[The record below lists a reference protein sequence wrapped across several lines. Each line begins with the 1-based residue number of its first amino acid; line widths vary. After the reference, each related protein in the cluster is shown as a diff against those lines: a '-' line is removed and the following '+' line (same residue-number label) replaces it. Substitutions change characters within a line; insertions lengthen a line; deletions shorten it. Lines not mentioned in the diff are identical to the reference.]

1 MTAAVRARR
10 ALRRVAPPA
19 PPSIPHGP
27 PDHVSDDAP
36 PAAPPGARDAA
47 GASDTGRAARL
58 FAAHHAS
65 LYRYLVH
72 LTGDADRAAD
82 AAQEAFVR
90 LITRGP
96 ASDGPTYRMSATP
109 DDDADRA
116 WLFRVATRVALDEAR
131 TGARRRRLLGAA
143 PGRAPVA
150 DPAPDAHDAVEARER
165 RAHVAGALAT
175 LAERDRAALLL
186 RESGFAHREIAE
198 ALGTTT
204 GAVGTVLARALP
216 RLAAALRARVPGG
229 PAAL

>member
-1 MTAAVRARR
+1 
-10 ALRRVAPPA
+10 
-19 PPSIPHGP
+19 
-27 PDHVSDDAP
+27 VSDDAP
-36 PAAPPGARDAA
+36 RAAPPAARDAA
-47 GASDTGRAARL
+47 GARDTGRVARL

-96 ASDGPTYRMSATP
+96 ASDGPASDAPAHRASDAPALPAPATA

-116 WLFRVATRVALDEAR
+116 WLFRVATRAALDEAR

>member
-19 PPSIPHGP
+19 PPTIPHGP
-27 PDHVSDDAP
+27 PDHVSDDALR
-36 PAAPPGARDAA
+36 AAPPAARDAA
-47 GASDTGRAARL
+47 GASDTGRVARL

-96 ASDGPTYRMSATP
+96 AP
-109 DDDADRA
+109 DAPALPASPEDDADRA
-116 WLFRVATRVALDEAR
+116 WLFRVATRAALDEAR
-131 TGARRRRLLGAA
+131 TGARRRRLLGEA

-150 DPAPDAHDAVEARER
+150 DPAPVAHDAVEARER